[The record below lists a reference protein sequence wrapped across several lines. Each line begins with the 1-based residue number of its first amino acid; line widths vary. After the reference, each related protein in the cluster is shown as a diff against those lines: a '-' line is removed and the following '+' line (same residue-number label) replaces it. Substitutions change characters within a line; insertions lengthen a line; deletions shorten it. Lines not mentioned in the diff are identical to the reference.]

1 MIEQNLN
8 SVFAS
13 NLTELM
19 ASKGIKQIDVVN
31 DLGVA
36 KGTVSAW
43 CSGINVPRSNVL
55 NKLAGY
61 LMVTPAYL
69 LTNHAA
75 DNKSIPAGFIP
86 LPVTEKKPILGRIA
100 CGEPIL
106 AEENIEGYADV
117 PEGRGVDF
125 CLICTGDSMIDVGI
139 HEGDTVYIH
148 QQPDVENG
156 QIAAVRIGNTATL
169 KRVYKQPGQLILL
182 AENKSYM
189 PMTYNEGSN
198 EDIQIIGKAVGYQ
211 HWF

>member
-1 MIEQNLN
+1 MENRIREVRKQRKMTMKELGA
-8 SVFAS
+8 SV
-13 NLTELM
+13 
-19 ASKGIKQIDVVN
+19 
-31 DLGVA
+31 GVA
-36 KGTVSAW
+36 ESTISQYETGKRNPDHETILRLAESLGTTYS
-43 CSGINVPRSNVL
+43 
-55 NKLAGY
+55 Y
-61 LMVTPAYL
+61 LIGLEEP
-69 LTNHAA
+69 TNQ
-75 DNKSIPAGFIP
+75 IPAGFIP
-86 LPVTEKKPILGRIA
+86 LPATEKKPILGRIA

-139 HEGDTVYIH
+139 HDGDTVYIH

-156 QIAAVRIGNTATL
+156 QIAAVRIGSTATL

-189 PMTYNEGSN
+189 PMTYNEGSG

>member
-1 MIEQNLN
+1 MENRIREVRKQRKM
-8 SVFAS
+8 
-13 NLTELM
+13 TMKEL
-19 ASKGIKQIDVVN
+19 GIAV
-31 DLGVA
+31 GVA
-36 KGTVSAW
+36 ESTISQYETGKRNPDHET
-43 CSGINVPRSNVL
+43 IL
-55 NKLAGY
+55 KLAECLGTTYSY
-61 LMVTPAYL
+61 LIGLEESA
-69 LTNHAA
+69 NQ
-75 DNKSIPAGFIP
+75 IPAGFIP
-86 LPVTEKKPILGRIA
+86 LPATEKKPILGRIA

-125 CLICTGDSMIDVGI
+125 CLICTGDSMVDVGI
-139 HEGDTVYIH
+139 HDGDTVYIH